1 MVEIAD
7 AYLLTAD
14 RTRSLDLMSHAQD
27 VKLVNFHLFQM
38 LLEESAT
45 DQNQFAVAL
54 KDTQLMDG
62 HVSTVHHTRSEPP
75 ITDHAFQ
82 QLAQVTRSLVMP
94 HNAIDAEIALTVH

>member
-1 MVEIAD
+1 
-7 AYLLTAD
+7 
-14 RTRSLDLMSHAQD
+14 

-62 HVSTVHHTRSEPP
+62 H
-75 ITDHAFQ
+75 A
-82 QLAQVTRSLVMP
+82 
-94 HNAIDAEIALTVH
+94 

>member
-7 AYLLTAD
+7 VYLLTVD
-14 RTRSLDLMSHAQD
+14 RTRSLDLMLHAQD

-62 HVSTVHHTRSEPP
+62 HV
-75 ITDHAFQ
+75 
-82 QLAQVTRSLVMP
+82 
-94 HNAIDAEIALTVH
+94 